1 MKDLNTLFEF
11 LEAATGH
18 PPTVSLAD
26 LQGLKGPKDQDVL
39 AVMTYEKTT
48 DHEGAAFEAWEIIEN
63 AGKNTSTNS
72 PQLSSIAS

>member
-1 MKDLNTLFEF
+1 MKDLNILFEF

-18 PPTVSLAD
+18 PPTVTLAD

-63 AGKNTSTNS
+63 AGKNTAINS
-72 PQLSSIAS
+72 QKLTSIAS